1 MQSTNSILM
10 VRPAAFGYNAETA
23 ESNAFQHA
31 PVSQTVDDVQEAAR
45 KEFDG
50 LRATLRDHGVRLHI
64 VEDTAEP
71 VKSDAVFPNN
81 WISTHPDG
89 TVVLYPMASEQRRA
103 ERRQDIL
110 DELEQYYEISRVIDL
125 TAKEKEGRFLEGTGS
140 IIFDRENGMAYGCRS
155 PRTDEKLL
163 REVARELGYEA
174 EVFDAVDVNGKP
186 LYHTN
191 IMLSIG
197 TQFSVFAE
205 STVPDVGQASRL
217 IAALSTNER
226 RLVKLRP
233 GQLEQFAGNI
243 LEVQG
248 RDRLVVMSSKA
259 FHSLSD
265 SQRDMLE
272 LFASIAHAPIPTIER
287 VGGGSVRCML
297 AEIFLPRK

>member
-1 MQSTNSILM
+1 M
-10 VRPAAFGYNAETA
+10 VRPAAFGYNAENA
-23 ESNAFQHA
+23 DSNAFQHA
-31 PVSQTVDDVQEAAR
+31 PVSQTAADVQEAAGQ
-45 KEFDG
+45 EFDG
-50 LRATLRDHGVRLHI
+50 LSSALRDQGVRLHI
-64 VEDTAEP
+64 IEDTAEP

-81 WISTHPDG
+81 WISTHEDG
-89 TVVLYPMASEQRRA
+89 TVVLYPMHSEQRRA
-103 ERRQDIL
+103 ERRKEIL
-110 DELEQYYEISRVIDL
+110 DELEQYYKISRVIDL
-125 TAKEKEGRFLEGTGS
+125 TSHENEGRFLEGTGS
-140 IIFDRENGMAYGCRS
+140 IVFDRENGMAYGCRS

-163 REVARELGYEA
+163 REVAGQLGYEA

-191 IMLSIG
+191 IMLAIG

-205 STVPDVGQASRL
+205 STVPDAAQASRL
-217 IAALSTNER
+217 LSGLSSKER

-233 GQLEQFAGNI
+233 GQLEQFGGNI

-248 RDRLVVMSSKA
+248 RDRLVVMSSTA
-259 FHSLSD
+259 FHSLSA

-287 VGGGSVRCML
+287 VGGGSARCMM